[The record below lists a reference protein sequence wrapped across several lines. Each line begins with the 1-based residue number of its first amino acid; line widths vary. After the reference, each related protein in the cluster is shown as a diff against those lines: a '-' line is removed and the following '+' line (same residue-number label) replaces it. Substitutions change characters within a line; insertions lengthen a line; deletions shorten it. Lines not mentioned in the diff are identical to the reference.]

1 LNKESVA
8 YQRGKRSCTMTDL
21 NNKGKSDGGK
31 MIAFNKNM
39 ANGKKSVGS
48 AKGMTMKS
56 LSE

>member
-1 LNKESVA
+1 
-8 YQRGKRSCTMTDL
+8 MTDL